1 MYLKAAELQPD
12 MQEAVE
18 AIEALDKGG
27 HASVSMHSGKI
38 QEHY

>member
-18 AIEALDKGG
+18 AIEALDK